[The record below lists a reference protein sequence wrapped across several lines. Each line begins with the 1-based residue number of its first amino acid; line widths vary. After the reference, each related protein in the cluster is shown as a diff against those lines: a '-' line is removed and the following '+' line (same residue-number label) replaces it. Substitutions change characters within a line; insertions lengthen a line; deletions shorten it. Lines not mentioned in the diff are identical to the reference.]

1 MKNVLLLFTDQQRSD
16 TIAALGNPIIQTP
29 ALDALAGDS
38 TVFSRC
44 YTPSPVCV
52 PARLCMMQ
60 GTYPNRNGCNDN
72 MDNFRYEGKTLY
84 QRFTEQGYTTMG
96 IGKMHFPCDAYGL
109 HGFAA
114 RKTQEELAAP
124 QDDYYKYLV
133 QNGYTDVFDYNGQR
147 SEMYYIP
154 QISRLPQQV
163 HPTQWVGDQAVDFLR
178 KQSSEQPFFLMTSF
192 IHPHPP
198 FAPPIPWNKL
208 YRRNLPAP
216 FVPEESK
223 ELISYHNILQNQ
235 YKGLSVGIDEHLL
248 GLLKGFY
255 YACISFVDYQISR
268 IIDMLKQRG
277 FYENTIIVFSSDHG
291 EMLGDYHCLGKR
303 TMLDAACKV
312 PLLIKTGSGHSVR
325 RDPASLVDIAPTL
338 LSLAGIPYQKEDFD
352 GVDLTKQRHEVVY
365 SQFSSGDT
373 GLYMVASENDKLI
386 YSQAD
391 RRYWYFDAF
400 PENHDAYQP
409 EQKRIGYMKQLLK
422 DYSKKDTA
430 SPVRENVAAKLEECR
445 KKPYQDF
452 RQDHVFL
459 HEKELAAMPEGYHI
473 DL

>member
-1 MKNVLLLFTDQQRSD
+1 
-16 TIAALGNPIIQTP
+16 
-29 ALDALAGDS
+29 
-38 TVFSRC
+38 
-44 YTPSPVCV
+44 
-52 PARLCMMQ
+52 
-60 GTYPNRNGCNDN
+60 
-72 MDNFRYEGKTLY
+72 
-84 QRFTEQGYTTMG
+84 
-96 IGKMHFPCDAYGL
+96 
-109 HGFAA
+109 
-114 RKTQEELAAP
+114 
-124 QDDYYKYLV
+124 
-133 QNGYTDVFDYNGQR
+133 
-147 SEMYYIP
+147 
-154 QISRLPQQV
+154 
-163 HPTQWVGDQAVDFLR
+163 
-178 KQSSEQPFFLMTSF
+178 
-192 IHPHPP
+192 
-198 FAPPIPWNKL
+198 
-208 YRRNLPAP
+208 
-216 FVPEESK
+216 
-223 ELISYHNILQNQ
+223 
-235 YKGLSVGIDEHLL
+235 
-248 GLLKGFY
+248 
-255 YACISFVDYQISR
+255 
-268 IIDMLKQRG
+268 
-277 FYENTIIVFSSDHG
+277 
-291 EMLGDYHCLGKR
+291 
-303 TMLDAACKV
+303 MLDAACKV